1 MFSEKGKIPYIG
13 FRLFFFVMFVFFIL
27 FSFSFGQSDY
37 SVMEAL
43 KVMDLIEKIQI
54 EQLEKD
60 PSELRRIV
68 VTEREFNAYIA
79 YRIDVEQEE
88 ILKEL
93 RFKIYDENKIE
104 GKVVVDLKGQK
115 LPQLLRPEM
124 TFFMGGTLEVNEGKA
139 RLDLKDLF
147 LENQRIQPMVLDLV
161 IYIGSKVQK
170 TEPWSIKDWFDLP
183 FGIKNIETKRGRII
197 FAY

>member
-1 MFSEKGKIPYIG
+1 M
-13 FRLFFFVMFVFFIL
+13 
-27 FSFSFGQSDY
+27 
-37 SVMEAL
+37 
-43 KVMDLIEKIQI
+43 
-54 EQLEKD
+54 
-60 PSELRRIV
+60 
-68 VTEREFNAYIA
+68 
-79 YRIDVEQEE
+79 
-88 ILKEL
+88 
-93 RFKIYDENKIE
+93 
-104 GKVVVDLKGQK
+104 VVDLRGQK